1 MGLADNTPRVARFG
15 VFELDRRSG
24 ELRRE
29 GLRVRLQEQPL
40 RVLEALL
47 DARGEPVTREAL
59 RQRLW
64 PDETFV
70 DFDSGL
76 NRAINRL
83 RAALGDEADNP
94 RFIETL
100 ERRAYRFIAPVG
112 APEPAAPSAPEVAA
126 RPAPPAEASSPP
138 IPRHRRAMWLGA
150 AFSAAAL
157 TAVLIAFA
165 PALPRR
171 AAPASGTPIKSL
183 AVLPL
188 ANLTGDPAQDYF
200 SDGMTDALITNLASW
215 PALRV
220 ISRQSVMRYKGSAKP
235 LPEIARELGV
245 EGVVEGSVARSAGRV
260 RITAQ
265 LIHAPTDRHLWGH
278 SYERRLE
285 DVLALQDEVS
295 RGIAEEVRITVTTD
309 SVRRPARARAVNPDA
324 YDAYLL
330 GRHHW
335 SQRSPQSLEKAAAY
349 FRSAIAKDPDFA
361 PAQAGLALTYG
372 PRLTYGDIP
381 PAPAQAEMKSAALK
395 ALELDAGLGEARA
408 ALAAALSHEWDW
420 DGAEREFRRAVEI
433 DPNST
438 VAHIF
443 YGRHFYVLGRF
454 EESLVQR
461 RRAVE
466 LDPLDVTANRNVA
479 RSLDAMGQYE
489 AALAQWNRTMELD
502 PDHLRSQVPFALFLL
517 KHGRT
522 DLGWQQLERARAL
535 QPDDPSALASL
546 AVASVESGRPDQA
559 RRLLAKLKDAS
570 ARRYVSPVFPAFV
583 HTALGEK
590 DGAFALLEKAYGT
603 RDTLLI
609 AIQNMETPD
618 GLCPP
623 PERAAA
629 LRADPRFADLVR
641 RMGLPPRDAA
651 ASPSTPASGAP
662 GGRR

>member
-1 MGLADNTPRVARFG
+1 MSLGETTPRVLRFG

-24 ELRRE
+24 ELRKD

-40 RVLEALL
+40 RILEALL
-47 DARGEPVTREAL
+47 DARGEPVTRETL

-94 RFIETL
+94 RFVETL
-100 ERRAYRFIAPVG
+100 ERRGYRFIAPVT
-112 APEPAAPSAPEVAA
+112 AQEPAPASEVAA
-126 RPAPPAEASSPP
+126 RPASAAEVSSPP
-138 IPRHRRAMWLGA
+138 MPRRRRAIWLGTA
-150 AFSAAAL
+150 LSAAAL
-157 TAVLIAFA
+157 TAVWIAFA
-165 PALPRR
+165 PALRR
-171 AAPASGTPIKSL
+171 GAAPASGIPIRSL

-235 LPEIARELGV
+235 LPEIARELDV
-245 EGVVEGSVARSAGRV
+245 EGVVEGTVARSAGRV

-265 LIHAPTDRHLWGH
+265 LIHAATDRHLWAH

-295 RGIAEEVRITVTTD
+295 RAIAEEVRITVTADTA
-309 SVRRPARARAVNPDA
+309 RRPARARAVNPDA

-335 SQRSPQSLEKAAAY
+335 NQRSPQSLEKAAAY

-361 PAQAGLALTYG
+361 LAYAGLATTYG
-372 PRLTYGDIP
+372 PRLMYSDI
-381 PAPAQAEMKSAALK
+381 APARGQAERKAAALK
-395 ALELDAGLGEARA
+395 ALELDPGLGEARA
-408 ALAAALSHEWDW
+408 TLGSALSDEWDW
-420 DGAEREFRRAVEI
+420 DGAEREYRSAVEI
-433 DPNST
+433 DPNGT
-438 VAHIF
+438 VGHMS
-443 YGRHFYVLGRF
+443 YGTYLYFLGRF
-454 EESLVQR
+454 EESLVER
-461 RRAVE
+461 RRALE
-466 LDPLDVTANRNVA
+466 LDPLDVTANRGVA
-479 RSLDAMGQYE
+479 RSLDATGQDE
-489 AALAQWNRTMELD
+489 AALAQWNRTLELD
-502 PDHLRSQVPFALFLL
+502 PNHLRSQLPFALFLL
-517 KHGRT
+517 DHGHA
-522 DLGWQQLERARAL
+522 DLGHKQLERARAL
-535 QPDDPSALASL
+535 QPDDPAVLASL
-546 AVASVESGRPDQA
+546 AIVSAESGNPDQA
-559 RRLLAKLKDAS
+559 RRLLAQLKEES
-570 ARRYVSPVFPAFV
+570 ARRYVSPVYPAFV
-583 HTALGEK
+583 HATLGEK
-590 DGAFALLEKAYGT
+590 DSAFALLEKAFGN
-603 RDTLLI
+603 RDPVLKM
-609 AIQNMETPD
+609 IQIVDTPV
-618 GLCPP
+618 GLHPP

-641 RMGLPPRDAA
+641 RMGLPRRDTAGG
-651 ASPSTPASGAP
+651 PSMPASGAP

>member
-1 MGLADNTPRVARFG
+1 MGPGDTTPRVLRFG

-40 RVLEALL
+40 RILEALL

-70 DFDSGL
+70 DFDNGL
-76 NRAINRL
+76 NRAISRL

-94 RFIETL
+94 RFVETL

-112 APEPAAPSAPEVAA
+112 APEPAEV
-126 RPAPPAEASSPP
+126 SSPP
-138 IPRHRRAMWLGA
+138 IPRRRRAMWLGA
-150 AFSAAAL
+150 AVSAAAL
-157 TAVLIAFA
+157 TALLIAFA
-165 PALPRR
+165 PALQRR
-171 AAPASGTPIKSL
+171 AVPASALPMKSL

-245 EGVVEGSVARSAGRV
+245 EGVVEGSVMRSAGRV

-265 LIHAPTDRHLWGH
+265 LIHAPTDRHLWAH

-295 RGIAEEVRITVTTD
+295 RAIAEEIRITVTTD
-309 SVRRPARARAVNPDA
+309 SARRPAHARAVNPDA

-335 SQRSPQSLEKAAAY
+335 NQRAPQSLEKAAAY

-361 PAQAGLALTYG
+361 PAHAGLALTYG
-372 PRLTYGDIP
+372 PRFTYSDI
-381 PAPAQAEMKSAALK
+381 APGPGNAETKVAALK
-395 ALELDAGLGEARA
+395 ALELDPHLGEARA
-408 ALAAALSHEWDW
+408 ALASALENEWDW
-420 DGAEREFRRAVEI
+420 DGAEREYRSAIEI

-438 VAHIF
+438 VGHMW
-443 YGRHFYVLGRF
+443 YGTYLHALGRF
-454 EESLVQR
+454 AESLAQR
-461 RRAVE
+461 RQAFE
-466 LDPLDVTANRNVA
+466 LDPLDVTVNRGVA
-479 RSLDAMGQYE
+479 RDLDATGQDE
-489 AALAQWNRTMELD
+489 AALAQWNRTLELD
-502 PDHLRSQVPFALFLL
+502 PNHLRSQLPFALFLL
-517 KHGRT
+517 EHGHA
-522 DLGWQQLERARAL
+522 DLGGKQLERARAL
-535 QPDDPSALASL
+535 QPDDPAVLASL
-546 AVASVESGRPDQA
+546 AIVSAENGKTDQA
-559 RRLLAKLKDAS
+559 RRELAKLKEES
-570 ARRYVSPVFPAFV
+570 ARRYVSPVYPAFV
-583 HTALGEK
+583 HATLGEK
-590 DGAFALLEKAYGT
+590 DSAFALLEKAYDA
-603 RDTLLI
+603 RDPVLI
-609 AIQNMETPD
+609 SIQIMDTPV
-618 GLCPP
+618 GLHPP

-641 RMGLPPRDAA
+641 RMGIPRRAA
-651 ASPSTPASGAP
+651 AGGPSTPASTP
-662 GGRR
+662 SGRR